1 MIIED
6 KEVASS
12 IMDGRPWEAGK
23 FSLSLRLSLWA
34 EHLGL
39 LPGEVSCIMD
49 PVDDSAYKN
58 IWMATAK
65 VSVVDIWYLEAV
77 LLNSTSWRNLF

>member
-6 KEVASS
+6 KEVVSS
-12 IMDGRPWEAGK
+12 IMDGKPWGAGK

-39 LPGEVSCIMD
+39 LPAEVCII
-49 PVDDSAYKN
+49 SFR
-58 IWMATAK
+58 
-65 VSVVDIWYLEAV
+65 L
-77 LLNSTSWRNLF
+77 

>member
-6 KEVASS
+6 KEMVSS
-12 IMDGRPWEAGK
+12 TMDGSHWEAGK

-39 LPGEVSCIMD
+39 RAGEVWKLFLVNLIM
-49 PVDDSAYKN
+49 K
-58 IWMATAK
+58 
-65 VSVVDIWYLEAV
+65 
-77 LLNSTSWRNLF
+77 